1 MVSHKKAQMKQY
13 ESDVEVV
20 DRILAGERERYRHL
34 VEKYSPMLFHL
45 VRSFEKN
52 EEEVKGIVQDIFVKI
67 YTKLDT
73 FSRRSKFST
82 WIYSLAMNHCRD
94 YSKNVRRKNKR
105 FSELEDEFIESRENR
120 DFGPDELIEQT
131 ETNGL
136 LMTAIN
142 SLDSDKSRPLMMRYR
157 DGMSYKAIS
166 EELNLTESALKVRV
180 HRARAELK
188 TLLEN
193 EV

>member
-82 WIYSLAMNHCRD
+82 WIYSIAMNHCRD

>member
-1 MVSHKKAQMKQY
+1 MKQY

-20 DRILAGERERYRHL
+20 DRILAGERERYRYL

-52 EEEVKGIVQDIFVKI
+52 EEDVKGMVQDIFVKV
-67 YTKLDT
+67 YSKLDS
-73 FSRRSKFST
+73 FNNRSKFST
-82 WIYSLAMNHCRD
+82 WIYSVALNYCKD
-94 YSKNVRRKNKR
+94 YSKNIRRKNKR
-105 FSELEDEFIESRENR
+105 FSELEDEFIESRENS
-120 DFGPDELIEQT
+120 DIGPDELMEQQ
-131 ETNGL
+131 ETNGQ
-136 LMTAIN
+136 LMAAIGR
-142 SLDSDKSRPLMMRYR
+142 LDSDKSRPLMMRYR

>member
-1 MVSHKKAQMKQY
+1 MKQY
-13 ESDVEVV
+13 ESDSEVV
-20 DRILAGERERYRHL
+20 IQILKGKRERYRFL

-73 FSRRSKFST
+73 FGDRSKFST
-82 WIYSLAMNHCRD
+82 WIYSIAMNHCRD
-94 YSKNVRRKNKR
+94 YAKNIRRKNSR
-105 FSELEDEFIESRENR
+105 FSEMEDGYAEAQENTET
-120 DFGPDELIEQT
+120 GPDEMLEQA
-131 ETNGL
+131 ETNQL
-136 LMTAIN
+136 LMAAIN
-142 SLDSDKSRPLMMRYR
+142 RLDGDKSAPLMMRYR

-166 EELNLTESALKVRV
+166 EELNLSESALKVRV
-180 HRARAELK
+180 HRARTELK
-188 TLLEN
+188 KLLEN

>member
-1 MVSHKKAQMKQY
+1 MKQY
-13 ESDVEVV
+13 ESDSDVV
-20 DRILAGERERYRHL
+20 NRILAGEHEYFRFL
-34 VEKYSPMLFHL
+34 IEKYSPMLFHL

-52 EEEVKGIVQDIFVKI
+52 EEEVKGMVQDIFVKI
-67 YTKLDT
+67 YTKLDS
-73 FSRRSKFST
+73 FSNRSKFST

-94 YSKNVRRKNKR
+94 YAKNIRRKNMR
-105 FSELEDEFIESRENR
+105 FSELEDGYIEMQENS
-120 DFGPDELIEQT
+120 DTSPDEIFEHA
-131 ETNGL
+131 ETKHL
-136 LMTAIN
+136 LWKAIDRLG
-142 SLDSDKSRPLMMRYR
+142 SEKSEPLMMRYR

-188 TLLEN
+188 TLLKN